1 MTPRQRFCVEQ
12 ILIAQSYFL
21 YIIALSQHREIN
33 LHDNTF
39 CYVCKYLIQYQ
50 RVKKNL
56 IYKVFEHKVFQ
67 INRYQPLSK
76 LFIL

>member
-1 MTPRQRFCVEQ
+1 MTPLRRFCVEQ

-56 IYKVFEHKVFQ
+56 IYKVFEHKIFQ
-67 INRYQPLSK
+67 IV
-76 LFIL
+76 